1 MDGKPACCTITCS
14 RDADRDTDSVVSDMQ
29 LLLSSEQPCVIV
41 LIFVGFFLVSYDLW
55 ANRMRAL
62 VARLLLSMPSQLV
75 TYLKS
80 DTYHTDR
87 PMMGTGYIGLSTW
100 KVYLTALFTDRHT
113 DKYDLKV
120 RHSTL
125 RTLTNS
131 FTLRVRNKYCRIFR
145 NLFSLA
151 LYARGPDRSLFT
163 NWQQTQLK
171 KSGHSYHLPDCIRI
185 LLLHRLSWCGSLQC
199 KWQLLC

>member
-1 MDGKPACCTITCS
+1 
-14 RDADRDTDSVVSDMQ
+14 
-29 LLLSSEQPCVIV
+29 
-41 LIFVGFFLVSYDLW
+41 
-55 ANRMRAL
+55 MRAL

-163 NWQQTQLK
+163 NCDNKPNLKNQATRIIFQTASEYYCCIVCHGVGLCSA
-171 KSGHSYHLPDCIRI
+171 SGSYSVSTNGNPDCNTTSCSI
-185 LLLHRLSWCGSLQC
+185 C
-199 KWQLLC
+199 